1 MTSAQ
6 ALGVAANM
14 TETQQ
19 QVVAACKEKA
29 RSAAELAELLGVSK
43 RYVYALAK
51 QGVLENDPELRGK
64 YIAAS
69 EPKQPMRHLKWRAN
83 EEILQVPSIW
93 HYAER
98 LK

>member
-1 MTSAQ
+1 
-6 ALGVAANM
+6 M

-29 RSAAELAELLGVSK
+29 RSASELAELFGVSK
-43 RYVYALAK
+43 RYVYALAQ
-51 QGVLENDPELRGK
+51 QGVLKSDPELRAK

-69 EPKQPMRHLKWRAN
+69 EPKQPPRHLKWRAN

>member
-1 MTSAQ
+1 MTD
-6 ALGVAANM
+6 M
-14 TETQQ
+14 QQ
-19 QVVAACKEKA
+19 QVIAACTEKA
-29 RSAAELAELLGVSK
+29 RSASELAELLGVSK

-51 QGVLENDPELRGK
+51 QGVLKNDTALHAK

-69 EPKQPMRHLKWRAN
+69 EPKQPPRHLKWRVN